1 MTSGLSAAATAALL
15 LAVFAV
21 SVAYGVALPVLPF
34 LLERVLGTGA
44 TAIAW
49 HTGLLTG
56 AYTLALFFFAPAWG
70 RLSDR
75 WERRPVILVGL
86 IGFGASLALFAFVE
100 NLVPLYLGRFLSGA
114 FAAGVVPVALALI
127 GDRAPSEDWRARR
140 FAWINIVGVGGFLVG
155 PTLGGAIAWLANRG
169 LLVSTAVPLSALPF
183 LASAVAAFIA
193 AAAVHVCIPARSG
206 RDKPATGGGSAD
218 PKLAPVIR
226 RLLLIAAVVAAAVG
240 AFEVGL
246 AIRAK
251 ELLGMSAAQI
261 GLMFTECSLVMVAAQ
276 AIVFSPLVPA
286 EMTRWL
292 VIPALLV
299 LGFAL
304 VAVPWATDTLSIF
317 VVVGAVAASAGIL
330 SPIVMFWASF
340 MAGEL
345 QGAELGRQTA
355 AASLGQ
361 AVGSA
366 LGGLLFGLGDL
377 PDLAFLVAAA
387 ATFGSVL
394 IGYRLPALLSSQGAK
409 PARAAIA
416 SRVVATTPL
425 ETARRR
431 SP

>member
-155 PTLGGAIAWLANRG
+155 PTLGGAIA
-169 LLVSTAVPLSALPF
+169 
-183 LASAVAAFIA
+183 
-193 AAAVHVCIPARSG
+193 
-206 RDKPATGGGSAD
+206 
-218 PKLAPVIR
+218 
-226 RLLLIAAVVAAAVG
+226 
-240 AFEVGL
+240 
-246 AIRAK
+246 
-251 ELLGMSAAQI
+251 
-261 GLMFTECSLVMVAAQ
+261 
-276 AIVFSPLVPA
+276 
-286 EMTRWL
+286 
-292 VIPALLV
+292 
-299 LGFAL
+299 
-304 VAVPWATDTLSIF
+304 
-317 VVVGAVAASAGIL
+317 
-330 SPIVMFWASF
+330 
-340 MAGEL
+340 
-345 QGAELGRQTA
+345 
-355 AASLGQ
+355 
-361 AVGSA
+361 
-366 LGGLLFGLGDL
+366 
-377 PDLAFLVAAA
+377 
-387 ATFGSVL
+387 
-394 IGYRLPALLSSQGAK
+394 
-409 PARAAIA
+409 
-416 SRVVATTPL
+416 
-425 ETARRR
+425 
-431 SP
+431 